1 MSNSARRPARPP
13 PIKLLEEA
21 AKLSR
26 RFGLDPGFT
35 RGGGGNISVKADG
48 VLYIKASGVALA
60 SLTADALIPLE
71 MEPLLGLL
79 GGASDDGAMAGSQ
92 TVMAV
97 AMGARLQPTGEQRP
111 SVEVLFHALIPRRFV
126 LHTHPTIVNALCC
139 AREGEGIAER
149 LFGDAVL
156 WVPYVD
162 PGLPLAR
169 AISGARRKFEES
181 TGATAPDILLLENHG
196 LIVAADEPSAI
207 PDASLGVVEAVRGHL
222 EAQRI
227 PGARKPRAPRPS
239 AGARAELVNTL
250 GPVLRGSLSSGSRL
264 KVVAFDDSSHAVH
277 LASTAEG
284 RSLVLGGPVTPDQ
297 IVYAGSWP
305 LWLDPWSVD
314 SEEIVETVGAALL
327 NHVHARG
334 ALPSIVVVDRLGLFA
349 AGETVSQAETAR
361 DVYIDAIRIGFGALQ
376 LGGVRALA
384 PAERRFIE
392 DWEAQAYRR
401 GVEAAGSTHGPGR
414 GLVIL
419 VSGAATGLGPRLT
432 AELSAG
438 GVHVVPVDE
447 QRGAAVI
454 DGAVR
459 NYGGFDVLVVNR
471 TGPLIPAQPLT
482 DLVDAALRV
491 FALQRAGHPAYR
503 GGVIEILPAHSGPA
517 TRGVS
522 APIGTRGEVSSS
534 DCVAVTA
541 LHTESPAEVLH
552 AVYEAISR

>member
-1 MSNSARRPARPP
+1 MSSRAGRATAPAPF
-13 PIKLLEEA
+13 KLLEEA

-26 RFGLDPGFT
+26 RFGLDPGFS
-35 RGGGGNISVKADG
+35 RAGGGNASVKTDG
-48 VLYIKASGVALA
+48 VMYIKPSGVALA
-60 SLTADALIPLE
+60 SLTSDALIPLE
-71 MEPLLGLL
+71 MEPLLRLL
-79 GGASDDGAMAGSQ
+79 DGASDDGALAGSQ

-97 AMGARLQPTGEQRP
+97 AMAARLHPTGEQRP

-139 AREGEGIAER
+139 AREGARIAER

-156 WVPYVD
+156 WVPYVN

-169 AISGARRKFEES
+169 AISGARRAFEES
-181 TGATAPDILLLENHG
+181 TGEPAPDILLLENHG

-207 PDASLGVVEAVRGHL
+207 IGASLTVVETVRGHL
-222 EAQRI
+222 
-227 PGARKPRAPRPS
+227 GARRMPDVRQPPAPRPLQ
-239 AGARAELVNTL
+239 GARAELVNTL

-264 KVVAFDDSSHAVH
+264 KVVTFDDSSDAVH
-277 LASTAEG
+277 LASSAEG
-284 RSLVLGGPVTPDQ
+284 RKLVLGGPVTPDQ
-297 IVYAGSWP
+297 IVYTGSWP

-327 NHVHARG
+327 NHLDARG

-361 DVYIDAIRIGFGALQ
+361 DVYIDAIRIGFGALH
-376 LGGVRALA
+376 LGGVRVLA
-384 PAERRFIE
+384 SDERRFIE
-392 DWEAQAYRR
+392 EWEAEAYRR
-401 GVEAAGSTHGPGR
+401 SVAAAGSTRGPGR

-419 VSGAATGLGPRLT
+419 VSSAATDLGMRLT
-432 AELSAG
+432 VELSAG
-438 GVHVVPVDE
+438 GAHVVPVDD

-482 DLVDAALRV
+482 DLLDAALRV
-491 FALQRAGHPAYR
+491 FALQRAGHHAYR
-503 GGVIEILPAHSGPA
+503 GGVIEILPAHSAPP

-541 LHTESPAEVLH
+541 LRTHSPAEVIE
-552 AVYEAISR
+552 AVYKAASG